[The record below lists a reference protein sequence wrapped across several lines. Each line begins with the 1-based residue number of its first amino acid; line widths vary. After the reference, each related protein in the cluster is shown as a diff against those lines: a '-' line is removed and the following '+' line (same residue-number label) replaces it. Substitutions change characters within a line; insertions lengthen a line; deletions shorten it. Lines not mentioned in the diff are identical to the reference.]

1 MAWIKGKWRWNEVV
15 NCDYQAHSEYHLNFK
30 SNKIKFDTLKLEWY
44 VGKHELY
51 YWSLNDKVYI
61 LAGISANMN
70 EDFYSV
76 KEEYRIMDFG
86 ETEQEISE
94 ELYAFIL
101 ANATE
106 YSPIAEKLVEVAN
119 NVPKVFEAGKQ
130 QGHGEG
136 YESGYNAGLEEGK
149 ELGGYNEGFEA
160 GKTVGKQEEYDT
172 FWDGFQNHGGEAHS
186 YQRAFAGYGWN
197 DNTFKPKYNLVFAQ
211 GYTGNEAF
219 WDNHTTNIAEVL
231 ENRGLI
237 INTTLCG
244 SATGMFQ
251 LSQTVRIPELNF
263 AHAMDYNSNGLYM
276 TFQKAKVETIDKLI
290 VPENLKYVNA
300 FKECANLKNIAFD
313 GVIGQDINFQWSTLL
328 TRASIESIVNAL
340 SDSATGKT
348 LTLSKAAVD
357 KAFETSE
364 GANDG
369 ASSQEWDSLEGLKM
383 NWQIT
388 LV

>member
-1 MAWIKGKWRWNEVV
+1 MATIKGKWRWNEVV

-136 YESGYNAGLEEGK
+136 YDSGYDAGLEAGK
-149 ELGGYNEGFEA
+149 ELGGYNEGFED
-160 GKTVGKQEEYDT
+160 GKDAEHDAFCDVTQQNGNRPNYSYAFAYHNDTTFNPKYDIAPISGCNYI
-172 FWDGFQNHGGEAHS
+172 FFVANISAEHFNKVFEKVKIDLSGCKDLS
-186 YQRAFAGYGWN
+186 RAFSSFGGTELPFDISVTHCTSSTDLFAWN
-197 DNTFKPKYNLVFAQ
+197 SPLRTIKKIIVAENNTFNGWFQ
-211 GYTGNEAF
+211 GDTS
-219 WDNHTTNIAEVL
+219 L
-231 ENRGLI
+231 EN
-237 INTTLCG
+237 
-244 SATGMFQ
+244 
-251 LSQTVRIPELNF
+251 V
-263 AHAMDYNSNGLYM
+263 
-276 TFQKAKVETIDKLI
+276 TFE
-290 VPENLKYVNA
+290 
-300 FKECANLKNIAFD
+300 

-340 SDSATGKT
+340 SDDATGKT
-348 LTLSKAAVD
+348 LTLSKAAVET
-357 KAFETSE
+357 AFNAIPVDENE
-364 GANDG
+364 DG
-369 ASSQEWDSLEGLKM
+369 KVDWWIGEEWENLVISKP
-383 NWQIT
+383 NWIIT
-388 LV
+388 TV

>member
-160 GKTVGKQEEYDT
+160 GKTVGKQEEYDA
-172 FWDGFQNHGGEAHS
+172 FWDA
-186 YQRAFAGYGWN
+186 YQLNGTRYKYEYAFCANGWN
-197 DNTFKPKYNLVFAQ
+197 DDTFKPKHDIILGL
-211 GYTGNEAF
+211 GYSGTYAF
-219 WDNHTTNIAEVL
+219 WECYVTDLAATL
-231 ENRGLI
+231 EKQGVRFE
-237 INTTLCG
+237 TTLCG
-244 SATGMFQ
+244 HMQSMFQ
-251 LSQTVRIPELNF
+251 KSHIKRIPELNCT
-263 AHAMDYNSNGLYM
+263 HAMDYNAGYGLRYTFSN
-276 TFQKAKVETIDKLI
+276 ASVETIDKLI
-290 VPENLKYVNA
+290 VNESLMYSDTFQNCK
-300 FKECANLKNIAFD
+300 NLKNIAFD
-313 GVIGQDINFQWSTLL
+313 GVIGQDINFRWSEKL
-328 TRASIESIVNAL
+328 TQTSIESIVNHL
-340 SDSATGKT
+340 SDSAVGKT

-369 ASSQEWDSLEGLKM
+369 ETSQEWDSLERLKM
-383 NWQIT
+383 NWEIT